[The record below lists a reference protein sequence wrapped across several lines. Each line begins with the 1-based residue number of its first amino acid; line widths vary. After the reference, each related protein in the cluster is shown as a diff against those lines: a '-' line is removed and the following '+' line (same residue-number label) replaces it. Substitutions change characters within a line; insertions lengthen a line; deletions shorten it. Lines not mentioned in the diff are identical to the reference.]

1 MMDQLQ
7 ASVFAFLENP
17 DSHGGEPVRRFDTHG
32 SAVFLAGDR
41 ALKVKRAV
49 SFPFLDYSTL
59 DKRKAACIAELE
71 VNRRFAPE
79 LYRRVVPITREA
91 DGRLA
96 IDGSGEVIEWAVE
109 MQRFDEN
116 QTLDHIA
123 DQGKLDSRLAAQLAA
138 ISRAIHHNAPPADAA
153 RWIAAVATYI
163 EQNSEAFRAY
173 PDIFAEAD
181 VARLE
186 QTMRGQF
193 VRLKPLLV
201 KRGAQ
206 GFVRLGHGD
215 LHLGN
220 IAFIN
225 GHPVAFD
232 AIEFS
237 PVVASGDVLYDLA
250 FLLMDLVE
258 RGQVTNANIVLNG
271 TIGSHGPLEELDGL
285 ACLPMFMSLRAAIRA
300 KVIAARL
307 DQGSDNAGAIESSA
321 RRYFNLA
328 LTLLEPHQPH
338 MICIGGLSGVG
349 KSAIARKLAETIP
362 PLPGALVLRSD
373 VMRKRMLGCPEF
385 ERLPADAY
393 DAETSARV
401 YAELAARAV
410 RTVRADYPVII
421 DATFTDGGARE
432 MIESTAH
439 DAGVA
444 MVGLFLTAD
453 IETRIARI
461 TQRGPDASDAD
472 ARLARAQE
480 TYDLDAIAWAKVDA
494 SGPFEQTL
502 RQIRDIL
509 SRHDTN
515 ASAH

>member
-1 MMDQLQ
+1 VDKLQ

-17 DSHGGEPVRRFDTHG
+17 DSHGGAPVRRFDTHA
-32 SAVFLAGDR
+32 SAVFLAGHR
-41 ALKVKRAV
+41 VLKVKRAV

-79 LYRRVVPITREA
+79 LYRRVVPITREP
-91 DGRLA
+91 DGKLA

-109 MQRFDEN
+109 MDRFDEN

-123 DQGKLDSRLAAQLAA
+123 DRGALDSRLAAQLAA
-138 ISRAIHHNAPPADAA
+138 MTLAIHRNAPPADAA
-153 RWIAAVATYI
+153 RWLEAVETYI
-163 EQNSEAFRAY
+163 GQNSEAFRAY
-173 PDIFAEAD
+173 PRIFAEAD

-193 VRLKPLLV
+193 TRLKPLLV
-201 KRGAQ
+201 KRGEQ
-206 GFVRLGHGD
+206 GFVRHGHGD

-237 PVVASGDVLYDLA
+237 PVIASGDVLYDLA
-250 FLLMDLVE
+250 FLLMDLIE
-258 RGQVTNANIVLNG
+258 RGQVANANIVLNG
-271 TIGSHGPLEELDGL
+271 YIGSHGPLEELDDL

-307 DQGSDNAGAIESSA
+307 GQGRENVSTIEASA
-321 RRYFNLA
+321 RGYFNLA
-328 LTLLEPHQPH
+328 LTLLEPYQPR

-349 KSAIARKLAETIP
+349 KSAMARRLAETIP

-373 VMRKRMLGCPEF
+373 ALRKRMLGCSEF
-385 ERLPADAY
+385 ERLPAEAY
-393 DAETSARV
+393 DAEVSTRV
-401 YAELAARAV
+401 YAELAKRAV
-410 RTVRADYPVII
+410 RTAHANYPVIV
-421 DATFTDGGARE
+421 DATFTNGDARR
-432 MIESTAH
+432 MIERSAR

-444 MVGLFLTAD
+444 LIGLFMIAD
-453 IETRIARI
+453 TETRISRI
-461 TQRGPDASDAD
+461 AQRGPDASDAD

-480 TYDLDAIAWAKVDA
+480 KYDLDAIAWTKVDA
-494 SGPFEQTL
+494 SGPFDQTFGL
-502 RQIRDIL
+502 IQNIL
-509 SRHDTN
+509 SRHGTG
-515 ASAH
+515 APAH